1 MAPHGA
7 TGLLQELLA
16 EQAAKTSQP
25 AAADPEGAEEEAEEE
40 EAAEVAKEIRAL
52 HDEMDDCL
60 ASLDQW
66 RAERKQESEA
76 MLRDMEAL
84 CNAQSN
90 ELEVAEEETK
100 NDDALSSGAE
110 DAEPVEKPVAVRK
123 CVAAGAERP
132 AQMSFAVQSL
142 EVPEQEQARLAALRA
157 EVEALRSREA
167 EMERRL
173 HGDAGIAAEAL
184 DSSLPDG
191 LGLSEWCSEVDAVL
205 ALDPLSTDGFGALE
219 NELKTVAE
227 HVGATKGSLESAGCR
242 IEAELG
248 ELERMLAECDAQMA
262 RARAAQ
268 ACDT

>member
-1 MAPHGA
+1 MSPHGA

-16 EQAAKTSQP
+16 EQAAIASVP
-25 AAADPEGAEEEAEEE
+25 EAANPEEAEGEEE

-84 CNAQSN
+84 CNAQSD

-110 DAEPVEKPVAVRK
+110 DAEPVEKAVTVSR
-123 CVAAGAERP
+123 CIAASAERP
-132 AQMSFAVQSL
+132 AQMGLGVQSL
-142 EVPEQEQARLAALRA
+142 EVPEQEQARMAALRA
-157 EVEALRSREA
+157 EVEALRCREA
-167 EMERRL
+167 EMESRL
-173 HGDAGIAAEAL
+173 HSDAGIAAEAL
-184 DSSLPDG
+184 DASLPYG
-191 LGLSEWCSEVDAVL
+191 LGLSDWCSEVDAVL
-205 ALDPLSTDGFGALE
+205 ALDPSKTDGFGALE
-219 NELKTVAE
+219 NELMEVAE
-227 HVGATKGSLESAGCR
+227 HVGATEGALESAGCR

-248 ELERMLAECDAQMA
+248 ELERMLAECDAQVA

-268 ACDT
+268 VCDT